1 MLLNKMTSHMKSKFD
16 PKSLKGKS
24 IDVAVQ
30 RITDPK
36 SGLEVSYIGID
47 KITFPNENS
56 LLLNYGMFY

>member
-1 MLLNKMTSHMKSKFD
+1 MKSKFD